1 MNRDR
6 AVPGPGTD
14 GVQTV
19 ICRDRAVAGPV
30 ADTTQSVMSRDRAIP
45 APDGDGI
52 QTVVGP
58 DNGDLLDGV
67 AAGEKRL
74 FSNAVATGRDA
85 QPTENHTEPPTNPA
99 LAPPQQGPTG
109 HRTTSFSVLDILD
122 PNKFTSNRR
131 LQHQQQHAAHRGER
145 ELSGYGAENRR
156 GGGGEREPGLE
167 PSKGCY
173 GAEEYPIKEG
183 FVYRSSEED
192 DYHRPGTPESDTPDG
207 PYSSEESSSAL
218 PSNGERDLGQDPS
231 RDTKSPGGGPAGQ
244 ISNVQTNG
252 AQVTKPKRK
261 RSGSDS
267 KSGKPRRAR
276 TAFTYE
282 QLVALENK
290 FKSTRYLSVCERLNL
305 ALSLSL
311 TETQVKIWFQN
322 RRTKWKK
329 QNPGADTSAP
339 TGAGGGG
346 TGGTGGGAGGL
357 GSLSPL
363 SPSPPV
369 SGHLAMH
376 AGYTGHHHPPTG
388 SLVQLPFLTA
398 SHVLSPFMLGT
409 QSYAAPAFYSTHL
422 SLLQQ
427 GCSSSE
433 GQWLA
438 GLEFGIMLCGLQ
450 QLWHQA
456 APALL
461 HQFPVQ
467 GHLSILPHT
476 LFMRGILDQVQ
487 TFLRDE
493 LLDKQTKPAPGS
505 PYI

>member
-19 ICRDRAVAGPV
+19 ISRDRVAPGPV
-30 ADTTQSVMSRDRAIP
+30 ADAVQSVMSRDRAVP
-45 APDGDGI
+45 APGADGV
-52 QTVVGP
+52 QTLVGP
-58 DNGDLLDGV
+58 DSADLLDGT

-74 FSNAVATGRDA
+74 FSSAVAGARDSQA
-85 QPTENHTEPPTNPA
+85 VENHTEPPPTNPV

-131 LQHQQQHAAHRGER
+131 LGQQHTSRAERERER
-145 ELSGYGAENRR
+145 ELSAYGAENRR
-156 GGGGEREPGLE
+156 AGNGEREPSLE

-173 GAEEYPIKEG
+173 GAEEYQSKEG
-183 FVYRSSEED
+183 FVYRSPDED
-192 DYHRPGTPESDTPDG
+192 DYHRSGTPDSEAADG

-218 PSNGERDLGQDPS
+218 ASNGDREHSHQDPT
-231 RDTKSPGGGPAGQ
+231 RDTKSPGGDQ
-244 ISNVQTNG
+244 ISHAQTNG
-252 AQVTKPKRK
+252 SQGSQGKPKRK

-339 TGAGGGG
+339 TGGSGGAGGGG
-346 TGGTGGGAGGL
+346 GGVGGL

-376 AGYTGHHHPPTG
+376 AGYASHHHPPAG

-422 SLLQQ
+422 
-427 GCSSSE
+427 
-433 GQWLA
+433 
-438 GLEFGIMLCGLQ
+438 
-450 QLWHQA
+450 
-456 APALL
+456 
-461 HQFPVQ
+461 
-467 GHLSILPHT
+467 
-476 LFMRGILDQVQ
+476 
-487 TFLRDE
+487 
-493 LLDKQTKPAPGS
+493 
-505 PYI
+505 

>member
-6 AVPGPGTD
+6 AGPGPD
-14 GVQTV
+14 GVQAN
-19 ICRDRAVAGPV
+19 RDRAQA
-30 ADTTQSVMSRDRAIP
+30 S
-45 APDGDGI
+45 GDGG
-52 QTVVGP
+52 QSLGGP
-58 DNGDLLDGV
+58 ENGETLDG
-67 AAGEKRL
+67 APAEDKRL
-74 FSNAVATGRDA
+74 FPGALTGGRDA
-85 QPTENHTEPPTNPA
+85 QAAENHCEPPPTNPVLA
-99 LAPPQQGPTG
+99 APPQGPTV

-122 PNKFTSNRR
+122 PNKFTSRR
-131 LQHQQQHAAHRGER
+131 HQQLASLRAER
-145 ELSGYGAENRR
+145 
-156 GGGGEREPGLE
+156 EREPSDYE
-167 PSKGCY
+167 PRNQRGGSAEREVRMEGSKGCY
-173 GAEEYPIKEG
+173 GADEYQSKEG
-183 FVYRSSEED
+183 FVYRSPED
-192 DYHRPGTPESDTPDG
+192 EDYHRPGTPDSEAPDG
-207 PYSSEESSSAL
+207 TYSSEESSSAL
-218 PSNGERDLGQDPS
+218 PTNGDRDLGQHSHSDAG
-231 RDTKSPGGGPAGQ
+231 RDAKSPGGGSGCPMGGGQ
-244 ISNVQTNG
+244 ASGGQG
-252 AQVTKPKRK
+252 AKPKRK

-339 TGAGGGG
+339 TGAGGAGG
-346 TGGTGGGAGGL
+346 AGGGGGSGGGL

-376 AGYTGHHHPPTG
+376 AGYGGHHHPPAG

-422 SLLQQ
+422 
-427 GCSSSE
+427 
-433 GQWLA
+433 
-438 GLEFGIMLCGLQ
+438 
-450 QLWHQA
+450 
-456 APALL
+456 
-461 HQFPVQ
+461 
-467 GHLSILPHT
+467 
-476 LFMRGILDQVQ
+476 
-487 TFLRDE
+487 
-493 LLDKQTKPAPGS
+493 
-505 PYI
+505 

>member
-19 ICRDRAVAGPV
+19 ISRDRAVAGSV
-30 ADTTQSVMSRDRAIP
+30 ADAVQPVMSRDRAVP
-45 APDGDGI
+45 ATCGDGV

-58 DNGDLLDGV
+58 DSGDVLDGG

-74 FSNAVATGRDA
+74 FPSTVTGGRDA
-85 QPTENHTEPPTNPA
+85 QAVENHSEPPPTNPV

-122 PNKFTSNRR
+122 PNKFTSSRR
-131 LQHQQQHAAHRGER
+131 PQQHASHRGSER
-145 ELSGYGAENRR
+145 ELSAYGAENRR
-156 GGGGEREPGLE
+156 GPPGEREPGLE

-173 GAEEYPIKEG
+173 GAEEYQSKEG
-183 FVYRSSEED
+183 FVYRSPDDD
-192 DYHRPGTPESDTPDG
+192 DYHRSGTPDSEAPDG

-218 PSNGERDLGQDPS
+218 PSNGDRDLGQHGHQDPG
-231 RDTKSPGGGPAGQ
+231 RDTSSPGGGPAGQ
-244 ISNVQTNG
+244 ITNGQTNG
-252 AQVTKPKRK
+252 GQGPQGKPKRK

-339 TGAGGGG
+339 TGAGGGA
-346 TGGTGGGAGGL
+346 GGTGGGL

-363 SPSPPV
+363 SPSPPI

-376 AGYTGHHHPPTG
+376 ASYASHHHPPAG

-422 SLLQQ
+422 
-427 GCSSSE
+427 
-433 GQWLA
+433 
-438 GLEFGIMLCGLQ
+438 
-450 QLWHQA
+450 
-456 APALL
+456 
-461 HQFPVQ
+461 
-467 GHLSILPHT
+467 
-476 LFMRGILDQVQ
+476 
-487 TFLRDE
+487 
-493 LLDKQTKPAPGS
+493 
-505 PYI
+505 

>member
-6 AVPGPGTD
+6 GAVPGPD
-14 GVQTV
+14 GLQTV
-19 ICRDRAVAGPV
+19 TNRDRTAAGPVTDTVQQSVSRDRAVLQVPN
-30 ADTTQSVMSRDRAIP
+30 
-45 APDGDGI
+45 GI
-52 QTVVGP
+52 EGVQTLVGP
-58 DNGDLLDGV
+58 ESGDMLDPGGT
-67 AAGEKRL
+67 GEKRI
-74 FSNAVATGRDA
+74 FPGAGSGGREGQTG
-85 QPTENHTEPPTNPA
+85 ENNSEPPPTNPV
-99 LAPPQQGPTG
+99 LVPPQQGPTS

-122 PNKFTSNRR
+122 PNKFTSSRR
-131 LQHQQQHAAHRGER
+131 YQHQQLLRGER
-145 ELSGYGAENRR
+145 ELSAFEAENRR
-156 GGGGEREPGLE
+156 GGSGEASRSCCG
-167 PSKGCY
+167 S
-173 GAEEYPIKEG
+173 EEYQTSEA
-183 FVYRSSEED
+183 FVYRSPDEEE
-192 DYHRPGTPESDTPDG
+192 YHRSGTPDSEAPDG
-207 PYSSEESSSAL
+207 AYSSEESSSAL
-218 PSNGERDLGQDPS
+218 PSNGDRELDPHSHQDPS
-231 RDTKSPGGGPAGQ
+231 RDTKSPNGGSEA
-244 ISNVQTNG
+244 QTGSSQASGVPG
-252 AQVTKPKRK
+252 AKPKRK

-339 TGAGGGG
+339 TGAGGA
-346 TGGTGGGAGGL
+346 GGTGGGSGGGL

-376 AGYTGHHHPPTG
+376 AGYAGHHHPPAG

-422 SLLQQ
+422 
-427 GCSSSE
+427 
-433 GQWLA
+433 
-438 GLEFGIMLCGLQ
+438 
-450 QLWHQA
+450 
-456 APALL
+456 
-461 HQFPVQ
+461 
-467 GHLSILPHT
+467 
-476 LFMRGILDQVQ
+476 
-487 TFLRDE
+487 
-493 LLDKQTKPAPGS
+493 
-505 PYI
+505 

>member
-6 AVPGPGTD
+6 AVPGPGSD
-14 GVQTV
+14 GVQEPV
-19 ICRDRAVAGPV
+19 QAAV
-30 ADTTQSVMSRDRAIP
+30 SRDRAPP
-45 APDGDGI
+45 APALHGHGHGDAL
-52 QTVVGP
+52 QP
-58 DNGDLLDGV
+58 
-67 AAGEKRL
+67 AAGGGGVGGDVMEGAAGDKRL
-74 FSNAVATGRDA
+74 LSGALAGNRDPQA
-85 QPTENHTEPPTNPA
+85 DNHSEPPPTNPV

-122 PNKFTSNRR
+122 PNKFTSSRR
-131 LQHQQQHAAHRGER
+131 QQQPHAGARGER
-145 ELSGYGAENRR
+145 ELSGYDAEARR
-156 GGGGEREPGLE
+156 GGAAERELSLE

-173 GAEEYPIKEG
+173 GAEEYQSKDG
-183 FVYRSSEED
+183 FAYRSPEEE
-192 DYHRPGTPESDTPDG
+192 DYHRSATPDSEAADG
-207 PYSSEESSSAL
+207 AYSSEESSSAL
-218 PSNGERDLGQDPS
+218 PANGDRDQHSHPDPG
-231 RDTKSPGGGPAGQ
+231 RDSKSPGGGPAGQ
-244 ISNVQTNG
+244 SGGQANG
-252 AQVTKPKRK
+252 GQGGKPKRK

-339 TGAGGGG
+339 TGAGGA
-346 TGGTGGGAGGL
+346 GGGGGGGGL

-376 AGYTGHHHPPTG
+376 AGYAGHHHPPAG

-422 SLLQQ
+422 
-427 GCSSSE
+427 
-433 GQWLA
+433 
-438 GLEFGIMLCGLQ
+438 
-450 QLWHQA
+450 
-456 APALL
+456 
-461 HQFPVQ
+461 
-467 GHLSILPHT
+467 
-476 LFMRGILDQVQ
+476 
-487 TFLRDE
+487 
-493 LLDKQTKPAPGS
+493 
-505 PYI
+505 

>member
-1 MNRDR
+1 MNR
-6 AVPGPGTD
+6 AVPGPGAD

-19 ICRDRAVAGPV
+19 ISRDRAVAGPV
-30 ADTTQSVMSRDRAIP
+30 ADAVQPVMSRDRAVP
-45 APDGDGI
+45 APGGDGV

-58 DNGDLLDGV
+58 DSGDMLDGG
-67 AAGEKRL
+67 AAGEKRI
-74 FSNAVATGRDA
+74 FSNTGAGRRDA
-85 QPTENHTEPPTNPA
+85 QAVENHSEPPPTNPV

-122 PNKFTSNRR
+122 PNKFTSSRR
-131 LQHQQQHAAHRGER
+131 HQQQHANHRGER
-145 ELSGYGAENRR
+145 EPSAYGAENRR
-156 GGGGEREPGLE
+156 EAAGEREPSLE
-167 PSKGCY
+167 ASKGCY
-173 GAEEYPIKEG
+173 GADEYPSKEG
-183 FVYRSSEED
+183 FVYRSPDED
-192 DYHRPGTPESDTPDG
+192 DYHRSGTPDSEAPDG
-207 PYSSEESSSAL
+207 PYSSEESSSAM
-218 PSNGERDLGQDPS
+218 PGNEERDLGQHNHQDPG
-231 RDTKSPGGGPAGQ
+231 RDTTSPGGGPAVQNNGGQ
-244 ISNVQTNG
+244 GPQG
-252 AQVTKPKRK
+252 KPKRK

-339 TGAGGGG
+339 TGTGGAGGAGG
-346 TGGTGGGAGGL
+346 TGGAAGGL
-357 GSLSPL
+357 GGLSPL
-363 SPSPPV
+363 SPSPPI

-376 AGYTGHHHPPTG
+376 AGYAGHHHPPAG

-422 SLLQQ
+422 
-427 GCSSSE
+427 
-433 GQWLA
+433 
-438 GLEFGIMLCGLQ
+438 
-450 QLWHQA
+450 
-456 APALL
+456 
-461 HQFPVQ
+461 
-467 GHLSILPHT
+467 
-476 LFMRGILDQVQ
+476 
-487 TFLRDE
+487 
-493 LLDKQTKPAPGS
+493 
-505 PYI
+505 

>member
-6 AVPGPGTD
+6 AVSGPGVD
-14 GVQTV
+14 GVQT
-19 ICRDRAVAGPV
+19 IINRDRAVAGPV
-30 ADTTQSVMSRDRAIP
+30 VTDAAQPVMNRDRVAS
-45 APDGDGI
+45 APGGDGI

-58 DNGDLLDGV
+58 DGQDILDGGS
-67 AAGEKRL
+67 AGEKR
-74 FSNAVATGRDA
+74 FFTNAIAGGA
-85 QPTENHTEPPTNPA
+85 PAGENHSEPPPTNPA
-99 LAPPQQGPTG
+99 LAPPQQGPTT

-122 PNKFTSNRR
+122 PNKFTSCRR
-131 LQHQQQHAAHRGER
+131 LLQQQQHASHRGER
-145 ELSGYGAENRR
+145 ELSAYGAENRR
-156 GGGGEREPGLE
+156 AGGGTGECEPGLE
-167 PSKGCY
+167 PAKGCF
-173 GAEEYPIKEG
+173 GAEEYPSKES
-183 FVYRSSEED
+183 FVYRSTDED
-192 DYHRPGTPESDTPDG
+192 DYHRSGTPDSEAPDG

-218 PSNGERDLGQDPS
+218 PSNEDRDLNQHPDPG
-231 RDTKSPGGGPAGQ
+231 RDTASPGGGPAGQ
-244 ISNVQTNG
+244 ISGGQTNG
-252 AQVTKPKRK
+252 VQNQQGKPKRK

-339 TGAGGGG
+339 TGS
-346 TGGTGGGAGGL
+346 GGAGGA
-357 GSLSPL
+357 GGNGGGMGGLSPL
-363 SPSPPV
+363 SPSPPI

-376 AGYTGHHHPPTG
+376 GGYAGHHHPPTG

-422 SLLQQ
+422 
-427 GCSSSE
+427 
-433 GQWLA
+433 
-438 GLEFGIMLCGLQ
+438 
-450 QLWHQA
+450 
-456 APALL
+456 
-461 HQFPVQ
+461 
-467 GHLSILPHT
+467 
-476 LFMRGILDQVQ
+476 
-487 TFLRDE
+487 
-493 LLDKQTKPAPGS
+493 
-505 PYI
+505 

>member
-6 AVPGPGTD
+6 SVPGPGTD

-19 ICRDRAVAGPV
+19 ISRERVAPGPV
-30 ADTTQSVMSRDRAIP
+30 VDAVQSVMSRDRAVP
-45 APDGDGI
+45 APGGDGV

-58 DNGDLLDGV
+58 DSADMLDGA

-74 FSNAVATGRDA
+74 FSGAVNGGRDA
-85 QPTENHTEPPTNPA
+85 QAVENHTEPPPTNPV

-131 LQHQQQHAAHRGER
+131 HGQQHASRAERERER
-145 ELSGYGAENRR
+145 ELGSYGAENRR
-156 GGGGEREPGLE
+156 AGTGEREPSLE

-173 GAEEYPIKEG
+173 GADEYQSKEG
-183 FVYRSSEED
+183 FVYRSPDED
-192 DYHRPGTPESDTPDG
+192 DYHRSGTPDSEAADE

-218 PSNGERDLGQDPS
+218 PGNGDRGLSQHGHQDLNA
-231 RDTKSPGGGPAGQ
+231 DTKSPGGSSSGQ
-244 ISNVQTNG
+244 ISNSQSNG
-252 AQVTKPKRK
+252 GQGSQGKPKRK
-261 RSGSDS
+261 RSGSDA

-339 TGAGGGG
+339 TG
-346 TGGTGGGAGGL
+346 GGGAGG
-357 GSLSPL
+357 GGGMGGGMGGLSPL

-376 AGYTGHHHPPTG
+376 AGYAGHHHPSAG

-409 QSYAAPAFYSTHL
+409 QSYAAPAFYNTHL
-422 SLLQQ
+422 
-427 GCSSSE
+427 
-433 GQWLA
+433 
-438 GLEFGIMLCGLQ
+438 
-450 QLWHQA
+450 
-456 APALL
+456 
-461 HQFPVQ
+461 
-467 GHLSILPHT
+467 
-476 LFMRGILDQVQ
+476 
-487 TFLRDE
+487 
-493 LLDKQTKPAPGS
+493 
-505 PYI
+505 

>member
-6 AVPGPGTD
+6 AVPGHGAD

-19 ICRDRAVAGPV
+19 ISRDRAVAGPV
-30 ADTTQSVMSRDRAIP
+30 VTDAVHPVMSRDRVAP
-45 APDGDGI
+45 APGEGL

-58 DNGDLLDGV
+58 DSQDILDGG

-74 FSNAVATGRDA
+74 FSNALAGGRDA
-85 QPTENHTEPPTNPA
+85 QAGENHSEPPPTNPV

-131 LQHQQQHAAHRGER
+131 LQQHASSRGER
-145 ELSGYGAENRR
+145 ELSAC
-156 GGGGEREPGLE
+156 GGTGEREPGLE

-173 GAEEYPIKEG
+173 GAEDYPSKES
-183 FVYRSSEED
+183 FVYRSPDEE
-192 DYHRPGTPESDTPDG
+192 DYHRSGTPDSEAPDG

-218 PSNGERDLGQDPS
+218 PSNEDRDLNQDPG
-231 RDTKSPGGGPAGQ
+231 RDTASPGGGSSGQ
-244 ISNVQTNG
+244 ISNNQTNG
-252 AQVTKPKRK
+252 GQSAQGKPKRK

-346 TGGTGGGAGGL
+346 GGSGGGMGG
-357 GSLSPL
+357 LSPL
-363 SPSPPV
+363 SPSPPI

-376 AGYTGHHHPPTG
+376 AGYGGHHHPPTG

-409 QSYAAPAFYSTHL
+409 QGYAAPAFYSTHL
-422 SLLQQ
+422 
-427 GCSSSE
+427 
-433 GQWLA
+433 
-438 GLEFGIMLCGLQ
+438 
-450 QLWHQA
+450 
-456 APALL
+456 
-461 HQFPVQ
+461 
-467 GHLSILPHT
+467 
-476 LFMRGILDQVQ
+476 
-487 TFLRDE
+487 
-493 LLDKQTKPAPGS
+493 
-505 PYI
+505 

>member
-1 MNRDR
+1 MNRDRLVPGPGADGVQTVISRDRSAPGPLADVVQPVMSRDR
-6 AVPGPGTD
+6 AVPGPGGD
-14 GVQTV
+14 GV
-19 ICRDRAVAGPV
+19 
-30 ADTTQSVMSRDRAIP
+30 
-45 APDGDGI
+45 

-58 DNGDLLDGV
+58 DSIDILEGA

-74 FSNAVATGRDA
+74 FSSAGAGAGGRDA
-85 QPTENHTEPPTNPA
+85 QAGVNHSEPPPTNPV

-122 PNKFTSNRR
+122 PNKFTSCRR
-131 LQHQQQHAAHRGER
+131 QQHASHRGER
-145 ELSGYGAENRR
+145 ELSAYGAENRR
-156 GGGGEREPGLE
+156 GGAVEREPSVE
-167 PSKGCY
+167 SAKGCY
-173 GAEEYPIKEG
+173 GAEEYQSKEG
-183 FVYRSSEED
+183 FVFRGQDEEE
-192 DYHRPGTPESDTPDG
+192 DYHRAGSPDSEAADG

-218 PSNGERDLGQDPS
+218 PSNGDREGGQQGHQDPD
-231 RDTKSPGGGPAGQ
+231 RDTKSPAGQ
-244 ISNVQTNG
+244 NTDGQSTGSQG
-252 AQVTKPKRK
+252 SQGKPKRK

-282 QLVALENK
+282 QLVSLENK

-346 TGGTGGGAGGL
+346 SGGGGM

-363 SPSPPV
+363 SQSPPLG
-369 SGHLAMH
+369 GHLAMH
-376 AGYTGHHHPPTG
+376 SYGGHHHHHSAG

-422 SLLQQ
+422 
-427 GCSSSE
+427 
-433 GQWLA
+433 
-438 GLEFGIMLCGLQ
+438 
-450 QLWHQA
+450 
-456 APALL
+456 
-461 HQFPVQ
+461 
-467 GHLSILPHT
+467 
-476 LFMRGILDQVQ
+476 
-487 TFLRDE
+487 
-493 LLDKQTKPAPGS
+493 
-505 PYI
+505 

>member
-6 AVPGPGTD
+6 AVPGPGAD

-19 ICRDRAVAGPV
+19 ISRDRAVAGPV
-30 ADTTQSVMSRDRAIP
+30 ADAVQPVMSRDRAVP
-45 APDGDGI
+45 VPGGGDGV

-58 DNGDLLDGV
+58 DSGDMLLDGG
-67 AAGEKRL
+67 APGEKRL
-74 FSNAVATGRDA
+74 FSNAVAGGRDA
-85 QPTENHTEPPTNPA
+85 QAGENHSEPPPTNPV

-122 PNKFTSNRR
+122 PNKFTSSRR
-131 LQHQQQHAAHRGER
+131 LQQQQHASHRGER
-145 ELSGYGAENRR
+145 ELSAYGAENRR
-156 GGGGEREPGLE
+156 GGTGEREPSLE

-173 GAEEYPIKEG
+173 GAEEYQSKEG
-183 FVYRSSEED
+183 FVYRSQDED
-192 DYHRPGTPESDTPDG
+192 DYHRSGTPDSEAPDG

-218 PSNGERDLGQDPS
+218 PSNGDRDLGQHSHQDTS
-231 RDTKSPGGGPAGQ
+231 RDTKSPGGGSPDQ
-244 ISNVQTNG
+244 ITAVQTNG
-252 AQVTKPKRK
+252 GQGPQGKPKRK

-339 TGAGGGG
+339 TGAGGAGG
-346 TGGTGGGAGGL
+346 AGAGGGGGGL

-363 SPSPPV
+363 SPSPPI

-376 AGYTGHHHPPTG
+376 AGYAGHHHPPTG

-422 SLLQQ
+422 
-427 GCSSSE
+427 
-433 GQWLA
+433 
-438 GLEFGIMLCGLQ
+438 
-450 QLWHQA
+450 
-456 APALL
+456 
-461 HQFPVQ
+461 
-467 GHLSILPHT
+467 
-476 LFMRGILDQVQ
+476 
-487 TFLRDE
+487 
-493 LLDKQTKPAPGS
+493 
-505 PYI
+505 